1 MKINDVLKDRENSIV
16 NIINDKLTLSVFSE
30 LAKKLNNVNEIN
42 FIIRDTAYI
51 PSGREIAREFEMNQN
66 ITDLLIHI
74 IVETKFDKEWQDLSD
89 VEQIK
94 IECGELHFKAVADD
108 VKFKWA
114 NSYKDFMDK
123 VESD

>member
-108 VKFKWA
+108 VKFK
-114 NSYKDFMDK
+114 